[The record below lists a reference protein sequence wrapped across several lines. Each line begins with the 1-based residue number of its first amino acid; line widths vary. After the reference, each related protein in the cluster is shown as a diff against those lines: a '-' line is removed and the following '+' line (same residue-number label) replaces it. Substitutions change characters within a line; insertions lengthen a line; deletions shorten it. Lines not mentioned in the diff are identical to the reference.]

1 MSERTLSRG
10 LSGDDDIA
18 AQLDEQKR
26 RHARLQERQRLA
38 RLELDRRSGEL
49 EAARHA
55 ARAAFDTDDPDVL
68 RALLAE
74 SRRRNAEAVSDFR
87 RRLDAVERALDA
99 IGTATDPVA
108 TPRPGGTDY

>member
-1 MSERTLSRG
+1 MSGTSLSRDP
-10 LSGDDDIA
+10 SGDDDIA

-55 ARAAFDTDDPDVL
+55 AHAAFGTDDPDVL

-74 SRRRNAEAVSDFR
+74 RRRRNADAVNDFR
-87 RRLDAVERALDA
+87 RRLDAVERALDEV
-99 IGTATDPVA
+99 GTATEPSA
-108 TPRPGGTDY
+108 TPRAGGTDY